1 MTVEKGVRGALALG
15 VGEVGVERLPVR
27 PERRGA
33 VREDR
38 AVGAR
43 LKARVFQHAGE
54 QGVVVED
61 RADHQNVRVAVAGL
75 ADGLIEPRGELV
87 ALLGRADALVV
98 FDVVAEDQV
107 GAALVVAP
115 AAQLLPRADR
125 VDAAAVGEEDRRGL
139 PRFFARLLAEIAQ
152 NARIFL
158 QLRLDRI
165 EKADRL
171 CLCVRD
177 KEDVVLVAVERG
189 VERVF
194 EAHDRRFRVAARG
207 GNGGACA
214 GFRQNSTSV
223 AHGVGSVHHARAP
236 EGVQRPVERRRG
248 ERKVVRE
255 VVFPEVFEVGR
266 RAAVVACVRAE
277 GGERRG
283 AGLFRRLRRL
293 RRGVRAAPAC
303 FFYGCAARGGA
314 RFVFRHGSPFRERFL
329 RSASENG
336 AHGGVCRPLLCNK
349 GKIF

>member
-207 GNGGACA
+207 GDRGARA
-214 GFRQNSTSV
+214 GFR
-223 AHGVGSVHHARAP
+223 
-236 EGVQRPVERRRG
+236 
-248 ERKVVRE
+248 
-255 VVFPEVFEVGR
+255 
-266 RAAVVACVRAE
+266 
-277 GGERRG
+277 
-283 AGLFRRLRRL
+283 
-293 RRGVRAAPAC
+293 
-303 FFYGCAARGGA
+303 
-314 RFVFRHGSPFRERFL
+314 
-329 RSASENG
+329 
-336 AHGGVCRPLLCNK
+336 
-349 GKIF
+349 